1 MTTGQAVVFP
11 NSASFSLSEL
21 LKIIQETGIDP
32 LWAEV
37 EDGLEAV
44 IDHAGAD
51 WGQEVRYALT
61 VDAGGGAFGRL
72 AQQAGRF
79 MPGDKTKNILGKIY
93 PKYQTFTYQFERF
106 HQKLSKTQAQ
116 AYIENAKQ
124 EYMQKNAFQK
134 SFMILQSMGDG
145 TGRQGTPVGIGSA
158 DAATGASITVPDVL
172 EPLKIKLSSS
182 STDAGSA
189 AWFLEGS
196 VVSFVYSDRDLND
209 DGADEVTAANGRVR
223 FVAINCEDAGAGT
236 AVKYDAFRVVQI
248 DQEDDSIYVLPGRVA
263 TSVATEDNGS
273 WVQTSEWVSGGT
285 GVVTMTF
292 FRGRTV
298 DFIPA
303 ATDTVFDASIND
315 LALIFGGST
324 AHYVSL
330 IHPQYV
336 NQTQASAK
344 LQLGLGWTATTE
356 MSTISDGIFTGLE
369 TLLMNTANTVHNIS
383 RSNVRQY
390 LPTIKDNQNRDL
402 TFNSMFSWLAQH
414 HNRNRK
420 CSNEWNLMLMNP
432 ITEASLIGLSE
443 LDRRIVEGTGIRG
456 EDGAKMIKMG
466 GKKYQFESHSVMRRD
481 RVYCLAK
488 GAMTMHDG
496 KIEDVS
502 VDGQK
507 QFLTIQNGQRINV
520 IEAYAT
526 VTGEMSVKGLRR
538 CGAIKNFKAP
548 LL

>member
-1 MTTGQAVVFP
+1 MTTAQGIIFP
-11 NSASFSLSEL
+11 NSASFSLTEL
-21 LKIIQETGIDP
+21 LKIIQDNGIDP

-44 IDHAGAD
+44 INHEAAD

-72 AQQAGRF
+72 AQQKGRF
-79 MPGDKTKNILGKIY
+79 MKGDRTKNILGKIY

-106 HQKLSKTQAQ
+106 AQKLSKTQAQ

-134 SFMILQSMGDG
+134 SFMILQMMGDG
-145 TGRQGTPVGIGSA
+145 TGRQGTPVGLGALDTAS
-158 DAATGASITVPDVL
+158 GASFTLSDVQT
-172 EPLKIKLSSS
+172 PMKIKLGTSA
-182 STDAGSA
+182 TTAGSA

-196 VVSFVYSDRDLND
+196 MVSFVYSDRDLND
-209 DGADEVTAANGRVR
+209 DGTDEVTAANGRVR
-223 FVAINCEDAGAGT
+223 FVSFSFEDAGAGT
-236 AVKYDAFRVVQI
+236 AIKYDAFRVVKVDI
-248 DQEDDSIYVLPGRVA
+248 EDDALFVVAGRVA
-263 TSVATEDNGS
+263 TSTATEDNGDF
-273 WVQTSEWVSGGT
+273 VQVSEWVSGGT
-285 GVVTMTF
+285 GAVTVTPY
-292 FRGRTV
+292 RGRSV
-298 DFIPA
+298 NFIAA
-303 ATDTVFDASIND
+303 ATDTVFDAQIND
-315 LALIFGGST
+315 LNLIFGGES

-336 NQTQASAK
+336 AQDQAAAK
-344 LQLGLGWTATTE
+344 LQLGIGWGATTE
-356 MSTISDGIFTGLE
+356 ISTISDGIFTGME
-369 TLLMNTANTVHNIS
+369 TLLMNESNTVHNIS
-383 RSNVRQY
+383 RANVLQY

-402 TFNSMFSWLAQH
+402 TFNTMFAWIAQH

-420 CSNEWNLMLMNP
+420 SANEWNLILQNP

-443 LDRRIVEGTGIRG
+443 LDRRITEGKGIRG
-456 EDGAKMIKMG
+456 EDGAKMIRMG
-466 GKKYQFESHSVMRRD
+466 GKNYQFESHSVMRRD
-481 RVYCLAK
+481 RVFTIAK
-488 GAMTMHDG
+488 GALTLHDG

-502 VDGQK
+502 VDGQT
-507 QFLTIQNGQRINV
+507 QFLTVDGGQRINV
-520 IEAYAT
+520 TEAYAT